1 MELAILLSLAASLCT
16 ATSSICQRIGARRLE
31 RNDGHEVHGFDPLLV
46 FRLARQPAWLIGFAS
61 LLAGFALQVT
71 ALHFGP
77 LALVQPILAVELLFV
92 FGYLA
97 MRTRSK
103 GARHRE
109 WAAAIAMSVGIS
121 VFLRAA
127 APTGGR
133 EHAPASVWWVS
144 GLVIL
149 AVVALAIGVSAIGGG
164 GTAHRA
170 ACLGI
175 ATGIAWGFVAAV
187 IKEFS
192 SRVSDGPAAI
202 FTNWSVYVLMVVGAA
217 AMLLA
222 SHAVAAGPLAASQ
235 PGFTIGDPVTAVLL
249 GFFIFGERLGTSPAA
264 LAAEVLGLIVLAAG
278 VLTLSG
284 SWLIIGA
291 EQGRADCK
299 PDEAGKQARHEL
311 TRRSR

>member
-46 FRLARQPAWLIGFAS
+46 FRLARQPAWLLGFAS
-61 LLAGFALQVT
+61 MMAGFAFQVS

-97 MRTRSK
+97 MRTRNK

-121 VFLRAA
+121 LFLRAA

-133 EHAPASVWWVS
+133 EHAPASVWWAS

-149 AVVALAIGVSAIGGG
+149 AIVALAIGVSAVGGAP
-164 GTAHRA
+164 AHRA
-170 ACLGI
+170 AFLGI
-175 ATGIAWGFVAAV
+175 ATGVAWGFVAAV
-187 IKEFS
+187 IKELS
-192 SRVSDGPAAI
+192 SHVSDGLAAV
-202 FTNWSVYVLMVVGAA
+202 FTNWSAYVLIVVGAG

-249 GFFIFGERLGTSPAA
+249 GFFVFGERLGTSPAA
-264 LAAEVLGLIVLAAG
+264 LAAEVLGLAVLAAG

-291 EQGRADCK
+291 ESGRADCK
-299 PDEAGKQARHEL
+299 PAEAGEQARHEL

>member
-31 RNDGHEVHGFDPLLV
+31 HNDGHEVHGFDPLLV
-46 FRLARQPAWLIGFAS
+46 FRLARQPAWLLGFAS
-61 LLAGFALQVT
+61 LLAGFAFQVS
-71 ALHFGP
+71 ALRFGP

-103 GARHRE
+103 GARRRE

-133 EHAPASVWWVS
+133 EHAAGPVWWAS

-149 AVVALAIGVSAIGGG
+149 AIVALTIGVSAIGGG
-164 GTAHRA
+164 PAHRA
-170 ACLGI
+170 AFLGI

-202 FTNWSVYVLMVVGAA
+202 FTNWSVYVLIVVGAA

-249 GFFIFGERLGTSPAA
+249 GFFVFGERLGTSPGA
-264 LAAEVLGLIVLAAG
+264 LAAEVFGLIVLAAG

-291 EQGRADCK
+291 ESGRADCK
-299 PDEAGKQARHEL
+299 PVEPGEQARHEL

>member
-46 FRLARQPAWLIGFAS
+46 FRLARQPAWLLGFAS
-61 LLAGFALQVT
+61 LLAGFAFQVS

-133 EHAPASVWWVS
+133 EHAQASLWWVS
-144 GLVIL
+144 GLVSL
-149 AVVALAIGVSAIGGG
+149 AAVALAIGVSATGGG
-164 GTAHRA
+164 PAHRA

-202 FTNWSVYVLMVVGAA
+202 FTNWSVDVLIVVGAA

-249 GFFIFGERLGTSPAA
+249 GFFVFGERLGTSPAA
-264 LAAEVLGLIVLAAG
+264 LVAEVLGLIVLAAG

-291 EQGRADCK
+291 ESGRADCK
-299 PDEAGKQARHEL
+299 PDEAGGQARHEL

>member
-46 FRLARQPAWLIGFAS
+46 FRLARQPTWLLGFAS
-61 LLAGFALQVT
+61 MMAGFAFQVS

-77 LALVQPILAVELLFV
+77 LALVQPILAAELLFV

-103 GARHRE
+103 GARRRE

-133 EHAPASVWWVS
+133 EHAPATVWWVS

-149 AVVALAIGVSAIGGG
+149 AAVALAIGVSAIGHSP
-164 GTAHRA
+164 AYRA
-170 ACLGI
+170 ACLGV

-187 IKEFS
+187 IKELS
-192 SRVSDGPAAI
+192 SHVSDGPAAI
-202 FTNWSVYVLMVVGAA
+202 FTNWSPYVLIVAGAA
-217 AMLLA
+217 SMLLA

-235 PGFTIGDPVTAVLL
+235 PGFTICDPVTAVLL
-249 GFFIFGERLGTSPAA
+249 GVFVFGERLGTSPAA
-264 LAAEVLGLIVLAAG
+264 LAAEVLGLIILAVG

-284 SWLIIGA
+284 SWQIIGA
-291 EQGRADCK
+291 ELGRADCK
-299 PDEAGKQARHEL
+299 PAEPGEQARHEL